1 MMLKPETIE
10 KLTRAG
16 LTVICPDPA
25 ASPSYRAVFI
35 SKIAAGFP
43 SPADDYV
50 ERRPYLNQHCIRNPE
65 ATFFLSVSGDDAGR
79 GYERLLSER
88 A

>member
-1 MMLKPETIE
+1 MTLKPETIE

-16 LTVICPDPA
+16 LTIICPDPA
-25 ASPSYRAVFI
+25 ASPSYRPVFI

-50 ERRPYLNQHCIRNPE
+50 ERRLDLTTSTAFTTQKPRSSCASAVMTQGE
-65 ATFFLSVSGDDAGR
+65 GMGDF
-79 GYERLLSER
+79 
-88 A
+88 